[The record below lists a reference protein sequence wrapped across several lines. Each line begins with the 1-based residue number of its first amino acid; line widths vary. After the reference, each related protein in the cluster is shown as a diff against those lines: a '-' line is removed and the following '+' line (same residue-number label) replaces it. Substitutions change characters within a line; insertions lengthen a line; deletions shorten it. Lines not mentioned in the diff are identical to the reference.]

1 MHYLIYT
8 INYRTSTLTMWKLL
22 VVLSVTVVV
31 TIYTETVTVQSINSE
46 FGDDPRSDEDDGSSE
61 ESGKDEEHSED
72 DDEGP
77 PYPPN
82 PPPTSS
88 NAFTMETTES
98 ASTRKSTQNPNNA
111 NSYRTTNT
119 TNAIVTTTEA
129 PSVETTLNTG
139 YLDQQTTET
148 TPFPVGHYKSLRSK
162 FAYLFI

>member
-1 MHYLIYT
+1 
-8 INYRTSTLTMWKLL
+8 MWKLL

-61 ESGKDEEHSED
+61 DEERSED

-129 PSVETTLNTG
+129 PSVNTG